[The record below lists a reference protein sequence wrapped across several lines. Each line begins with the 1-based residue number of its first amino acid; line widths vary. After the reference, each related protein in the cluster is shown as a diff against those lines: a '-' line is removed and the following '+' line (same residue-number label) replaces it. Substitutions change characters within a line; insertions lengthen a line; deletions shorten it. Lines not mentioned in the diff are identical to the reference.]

1 MLQGAAEELF
11 AAARA
16 SDAGRVRD
24 AVAELVPLL
33 EPPVRAAVRRQHA
46 LLRQG
51 RVDENDVVQRV
62 FEKLL
67 THPPENPGGRAPV
80 AVLVAWAKAVALRH
94 LLDMARRGEPAS
106 VAGEDDDEPHA
117 DVAVAALQEEVLEH
131 RERVRLARVCA
142 DTHLARHKHLR
153 EVFYAL
159 AEDPD
164 LSARDLAVTLGLVPP
179 DGDTE
184 ALRRAEQ
191 HVFKLR
197 ERVHIKLAECFDAAQ
212 RVRRPWDRGDRR

>member
-1 MLQGAAEELF
+1 MLERAAAELF
-11 AAARA
+11 LAARA
-16 SDAGRVRD
+16 GDAGRLRA
-24 AVAELVPLL
+24 AVAGLVPLL
-33 EPPVRAAVRRQHA
+33 EPPVRAIVRRQHG

-67 THPPENPGGRAPV
+67 THPPDNPAGHPPA
-80 AVLVAWAKAVALRH
+80 AVLLAWAKAVALRH
-94 LLDMARRGEPAS
+94 LLDLVRRCEPLDPGSA
-106 VAGEDDDEPHA
+106 D
-117 DVAVAALQEEVLEH
+117 DVAEVPVAAVQEEAIER
-131 RERVRLARVCA
+131 RERLRLASTCA

-164 LSARDLAVTLGLVPP
+164 LSARELALALGLASP
-179 DGDTE
+179 DGDAE
-184 ALRRAEQ
+184 AVKRAEQ

-197 ERVHIKLAECFDAAQ
+197 ERVHVKLAECL
-212 RVRRPWDRGDRR
+212 RRHPRGGGR